1 MPNLAAT
8 FRVPDQSKLLLLDT
22 CGSET
27 TIAVARGNEILEQ
40 VALPGRSASE
50 GLVGAIGDVLRGVQW
65 RLRDLDAVAIVR
77 GPGSFTG
84 IRVGLSAAK
93 ALVEASGR
101 PLIAVSRL
109 AVLATK
115 APAAAIAVLDAG
127 RGEVFWAPV
136 FETEVGEQAIAPMAW
151 VAEHAHTLKLP
162 VIRELRTGTEV
173 KGIDVYEVP
182 ALTAGDALPLVLQRL
197 LQGQTDDPLLLDGLY
212 LHRTEQETLARQ
224 RSHRKGSVN
233 EAASR

>member
-1 MPNLAAT
+1 MPDH
-8 FRVPDQSKLLLLDT
+8 PKLLLLDT
-22 CGSET
+22 CGSEA
-27 TIAVARGNEILEQ
+27 TIAVARGDEILEQ
-40 VALPGRSASE
+40 VVLPGRSASE
-50 GLVGAIGDVLRGVQW
+50 SLVGAIGDVLRGASW
-65 RLRDLDAVAIVR
+65 RLQELDALAVVR

-93 ALVEASGR
+93 ALAEASGR

-115 APAAAIAVLDAG
+115 APAGAIAVLEAG

-136 FETEVGEQAIAPMAW
+136 VEKEMGEQAIAPMTW
-151 VAEHAHTLKLP
+151 VSEHARTLTLP
-162 VIRELRTGTEV
+162 VVRELRMASEVSGTG
-173 KGIDVYEVP
+173 VYEVP

-224 RSHRKGSVN
+224 RSHQRGSMTGT
-233 EAASR
+233 ASR